1 MQKIVLVN
9 NTKIGKWLYFS
20 KVLVK
25 VYWNNTSH
33 GVILITTNGNRYSY
47 KAELPLLSAIEDDT
61 DDW

>member
-9 NTKIGKWLYFS
+9 NTNRKWLYFS
-20 KVLVK
+20 KILAK

-61 DDW
+61 DD